1 MNKKNIVTALGYI
14 FIGIIVVIAFARIS
28 PFSNKPVTSELYSMN
43 TIIDISIYGPDK
55 EKAMNSIIKE
65 IYKINSLVNDFSDA
79 SDVYKINKNAG
90 IKPVVVNPITI
101 DMIEKSVEIAKETN
115 GAFNIT
121 VYPLSKIWGFKGGGY
136 RIPSKKEIKEALKL
150 VSYKDIEINP
160 QNDTV
165 FLKKAGEGID
175 LGGIAKGYT
184 LDLIKKTLSC
194 YSITSALINMGGNI
208 LTYKMPPHGK
218 YWKIGIKNPR
228 GSGIAGVI
236 NIKGTKFISTSGD
249 YERYFIKDG
258 IRYCHIMN
266 PFTGYPSNKI
276 TSITVISD
284 KGYLGDALST
294 AFFVEGKT
302 YALKN
307 AKKFHVSIIGFD
319 RELKHFISPEIS
331 DLVTFEK

>member
-1 MNKKNIVTALGYI
+1 MNKKNIATTLGYI
-14 FIGIIVVIAFARIS
+14 FIGIVIITAFIRIN

-55 EKAMNSIIKE
+55 EKAMNNIIKE
-65 IYKINSLVNDFSDA
+65 IYKINSLVNDFSNT

-101 DMIEKSVEIAKETN
+101 DMVEKSLEIAKETE
-115 GAFNIT
+115 GAFDIT

-136 RIPSKKEIKEALKL
+136 RIPSKKEIKETLKL
-150 VSYKDIEINP
+150 VSYKDIEINL
-160 QNDTV
+160 QNGTV
-165 FLKKAGEGID
+165 FVKKEGEGID

-184 LDLIKKTLSC
+184 LDLIEKILSD
-194 YSITSALINMGGNI
+194 YNITSALINMGGNI
-208 LTYKMPPHGK
+208 LTYKMPPHGGH
-218 YWKIGIKNPR
+218 WRIGIKDPR
-228 GSGIAGVI
+228 GSGIIGVI

-249 YERYFIKDG
+249 YERYFIKNG

-266 PFTGYPSNKI
+266 PFTGYPSNKL

-294 AFFVEGKT
+294 AFFVDGKT

-307 AKKFHVSIIGFD
+307 AKNLHVSVIGFD
-319 RELKHFISPEIS
+319 RKLKHFISPEIS
-331 DLVTFEK
+331 NLVSFKK